1 MDGWQQ
7 WVKRFLPGGDGS
19 GTQSPRRAQSL
30 LLLAGL
36 GALLLLLGRLDSP
49 ASPPA
54 TNLQSAGVGLPA
66 SPRREGGYEAELE
79 ERVEKLLRAMRGV
92 GEVEVMIVLDSSARH
107 VFAME
112 RTEERRYEPS
122 ADGANPSLAEV
133 RLTERPVIVRE
144 DQGRSE
150 SPLVVTSY
158 QPEVRG
164 VVVLAEG
171 AYDPGL
177 RYELFKAVQAL
188 LGVPAHRIQI
198 FPKE

>member
-92 GEVEVMIVLDSSARH
+92 G
-107 VFAME
+107 
-112 RTEERRYEPS
+112 
-122 ADGANPSLAEV
+122 
-133 RLTERPVIVRE
+133 RLR
-144 DQGRSE
+144 
-150 SPLVVTSY
+150 
-158 QPEVRG
+158 
-164 VVVLAEG
+164 
-171 AYDPGL
+171 
-177 RYELFKAVQAL
+177 
-188 LGVPAHRIQI
+188 
-198 FPKE
+198 

>member
-1 MDGWQQ
+1 
-7 WVKRFLPGGDGS
+7 
-19 GTQSPRRAQSL
+19 
-30 LLLAGL
+30 
-36 GALLLLLGRLDSP
+36 
-49 ASPPA
+49 
-54 TNLQSAGVGLPA
+54 
-66 SPRREGGYEAELE
+66 
-79 ERVEKLLRAMRGV
+79 
-92 GEVEVMIVLDSSARH
+92 MIVLDSSARH

-122 ADGANPSLAEV
+122 ADGTNPSSRGAPDG
-133 RLTERPVIVRE
+133 TPGHRPGGPRAQRE
-144 DQGRSE
+144 
-150 SPLVVTSY
+150 PLVVTSY